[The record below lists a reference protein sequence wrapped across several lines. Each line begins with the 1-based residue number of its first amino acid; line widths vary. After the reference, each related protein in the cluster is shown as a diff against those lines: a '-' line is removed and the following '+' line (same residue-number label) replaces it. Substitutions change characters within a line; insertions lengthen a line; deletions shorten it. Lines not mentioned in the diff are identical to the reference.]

1 MLMIHRDKK
10 TDALPPKQMLFVWGW
25 GLMLTVIVFNSRA
38 FASWVELDTA
48 DTKTG
53 YLARLLIN
61 EVPFPG
67 EHAYESE
74 AATKNAMVQ
83 ILWVLHSRIHLI
95 PSGYTQKQVAGVQ
108 SQNIIDVITGTGEK
122 RQCEG
127 FYRNSAGQFVT
138 DSRVEERID
147 YLLKI
152 AKKGNKP
159 GRFSSLLNFGQDL
172 ARAYINEGIEGADQ
186 YANLEQ
192 VGSTEVTGHAYSWMT
207 DINNY
212 HPGGNYV
219 SIPSEYEGSLG
230 GNRFFTLRKEP
241 R

>member
-1 MLMIHRDKK
+1 MKTSRIQQVFLMIM
-10 TDALPPKQMLFVWGW
+10 AIA
-25 GLMLTVIVFNSRA
+25 VIVAASEA
-38 FASWVELDTA
+38 ATFAQLDSPT
-48 DTKTG
+48 TTSG

-67 EHAYESE
+67 ERAYESE
-74 AATKNAMVQ
+74 AATKDAMVQ

-152 AKKGNKP
+152 ANKGNKP
-159 GRFSSLLNFGQDL
+159 GRFSSLLNFGQNL

-192 VGSTEVTGHAYSWMT
+192 VGSTAVTGHAYSWMT

-241 R
+241 K